1 MHMAF
6 DSASAFEL
14 LRQSYR
20 SGLLDELVAIAGQA
34 LDGLIKDTGLGMGD
48 LLAMLD
54 NVSPETV
61 LRAEETAAS
70 TDMEEV
76 VAKLAAAVRDADAA
90 TAKLQGYLGQA
101 VAKAGASISES
112 RG

>member
-1 MHMAF
+1 MAF

-20 SGLLDELVAIAGQA
+20 SGLLEELVAIAGQA
-34 LDGLIKDTGLGMGD
+34 LEGLIEDTGLGMGD

-70 TDMEEV
+70 TDIEEV
-76 VAKLAAAVRDADAA
+76 VAKLAAAAHDADAA
-90 TAKLQGYLGQA
+90 TAKLRGYLGQA
-101 VAKAGASISES
+101 VAKAGAGLSES

>member
-1 MHMAF
+1 MTF

-20 SGLLDELVAIAGQA
+20 SGLLDELVAIAGRA
-34 LDGLIKDTGLGMGD
+34 IDGLMKDTGLGMGD

-54 NVSPETV
+54 SVSPETV
-61 LRAEETAAS
+61 LRAEEKASS
-70 TDMEEV
+70 TDIEEV
-76 VAKLAAAVRDADAA
+76 VAKLAAAVGDADAA

-101 VAKAGASISES
+101 VAKAAAGISES
-112 RG
+112 GG

>member
-1 MHMAF
+1 MAF

-20 SGLLDELVAIAGQA
+20 SGLLEELVAIAGQA
-34 LDGLIKDTGLGMGD
+34 LDGLIEDTGLGMGD
-48 LLAMLD
+48 LLAVLD
-54 NVSPETV
+54 SVSPETV

-70 TDMEEV
+70 MDIEEV
-76 VAKLAAAVRDADAA
+76 VGKLTAAVRDPDVAA
-90 TAKLQGYLGQA
+90 AKLRGYLEQA
-101 VAKAGASISES
+101 VAKAGAGLSES

>member
-1 MHMAF
+1 MTF

-20 SGLLDELVAIAGQA
+20 SGLLDELVAIAGRTI
-34 LDGLIKDTGLGMGD
+34 DGLMKETGLGMGD

-54 NVSPETV
+54 SVSPETV

-70 TDMEEV
+70 TEIEEV

-90 TAKLQGYLGQA
+90 TAKLQGSLGQA
-101 VAKAGASISES
+101 VAKAGAGISES